1 MGSNLE
7 ITNEIENYINNNS
20 LKLNSIQKEIIS
32 YNQKLGDIKKMQ
44 ISISQCH
51 FLHLIIKIS
60 QIKKILEIGI
70 FTGLSTLTMAL
81 ALSQDGKLVA
91 LDKNKETTKV
101 ANNFFKKAKQKNK
114 IKTIIKPALVTLNE
128 FK

>member
-60 QIKKILEIGI
+60 PESIDLKKSGI
-70 FTGLSTLTMAL
+70 SRSIAQSPPPITF
-81 ALSQDGKLVA
+81 
-91 LDKNKETTKV
+91 
-101 ANNFFKKAKQKNK
+101 
-114 IKTIIKPALVTLNE
+114 PALTLAIN
-128 FK
+128 